1 MPPPGIILPLAP
13 VPFLV
18 SFLPFALLEEGI
30 VLKSRGASNFEE
42 MSTEALRGLAGG
54 RLGVPRMACACTTE
68 NGVVTGARVQHL
80 GVVPMCQREMVQGE
94 TVQQTCPRPNQVADK
109 YLQARGRGQ

>member
-30 VLKSRGASNFEE
+30 VLRSRGAFNFEE
-42 MSTEALRGLAGG
+42 MSTEALGGLAGG

-68 NGVVTGARVQHL
+68 DSVVTGAR
-80 GVVPMCQREMVQGE
+80 GSTSRGGANVPGGDGA
-94 TVQQTCPRPNQVADK
+94 ADMPSS
-109 YLQARGRGQ
+109 GSSGW